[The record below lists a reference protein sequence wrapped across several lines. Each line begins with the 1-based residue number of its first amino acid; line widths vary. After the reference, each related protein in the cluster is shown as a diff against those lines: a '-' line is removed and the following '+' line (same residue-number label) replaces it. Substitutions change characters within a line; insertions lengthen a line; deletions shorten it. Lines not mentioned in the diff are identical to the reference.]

1 MLEEIRDIIILKSK
15 SKIITMKYF
24 LILLSTMFALNSF
37 SQVHICG
44 TKDDGSM
51 MERLEA
57 NKRIMDQHINFR
69 GDNDWIYVPVQFH
82 IVSNADG
89 VGGVEERKLIEELC
103 TINKNYLP
111 NKMKFYFT
119 PEFNYIKHNLLYSD
133 PGASFA
139 EAKIKTSKN
148 KNALNIFIVDNIA
161 SGSGFGQVLGYY
173 SPLLDV
179 IVIRKNQIGISEQT
193 VSHEIGH
200 FFSLAHPFYGW
211 EENPYNA
218 ATHGNPLKIQKIQ
231 WGGVNFD
238 IELVNKSNCNN
249 AADKLCDTPPDYNF
263 GIVDPEQNCKLNG
276 PILDFNKDTIKTQE
290 NNYMS
295 YFFNCGKYQFTPMQV
310 AAMRADFLHSLRAYI
325 RTGVIPDTTLINA
338 SDFKVISP
346 FENETTAFYDQ
357 VTLDWDDM
365 PGATHYLVS
374 IYPPSAPNN
383 IKYIIVKSES
393 KLVLSDLEKNKKYTW
408 HVKPYNVGN
417 TCTNKLGPAN
427 FKTGAY
433 TVGIEDELNAGEDF
447 EIFPNP
453 ISDGQLYLYSRFSSS
468 DVQLRMYNSLGQLV
482 ESKEIDLTAGT
493 NSLNL
498 TKSNYQHGFYNL
510 VLKTKERD
518 YIRRIIIQ

>member
-1 MLEEIRDIIILKSK
+1 
-15 SKIITMKYF
+15 MKYF
-24 LILLSTMFALNSF
+24 LILIFSIITMNLF
-37 SQVHICG
+37 SQAHVCG

-57 NKRIMDQHINFR
+57 NKKLMADQINYR
-69 GDNDWIYVPVQFH
+69 GDNEWLFIPVQFH

-89 VGGVEERKLIEELC
+89 VGGVEERRIIDELC

-111 NKMKFYFT
+111 NKMKLYLV
-119 PEFNYIKHNLLYSD
+119 PEFNYIKHNALYSD
-133 PGASFA
+133 PGSSFA
-139 EAKIKTSKN
+139 EAKIKTAKN
-148 KNALNIFIVDNIA
+148 KSALNIFIVDNIE
-161 SGSGFGQVLGYY
+161 SGSGYGQVLGYY

-179 IVIRKNQIGISEQT
+179 IVIRKNQIGNNEQT

-218 ATHGNPLKIQKIQ
+218 ATHGNPVKIQKIQ

-238 IELVNKSNCNN
+238 IELVNKSNCNT

-276 PILDFNKDTIKTQE
+276 PILDYNSDTIKTQE

-295 YFFNCGKYQFTPMQV
+295 YFFNCGKYQFTPNQV
-310 AAMRADFLHSLRAYI
+310 SAMRADFYHSLRTYI
-325 RTGVIPDTTLINA
+325 RTGFIPDTTAINPA
-338 SDFKVISP
+338 DFKVVSP
-346 FENETTAFYDQ
+346 LENETTAFYDQ

-374 IYPPSAPNN
+374 IFPPSAPNN
-383 IKYIIVKSES
+383 VKYYFVRNES
-393 KLVLSDLEKNKKYTW
+393 KLILADLEKNKRYTW
-408 HVKPYNVGN
+408 GVKPYNVGN

-433 TVGIEDELNAGEDF
+433 TVGIEEELISGDDF
-447 EIFPNP
+447 EVFPNP
-453 ISDGQLYLYSRFSSS
+453 VSDGQLYLYSRFSSS

-482 ESKEIDLTAGT
+482 EATELDIIAGT
-493 NSLNL
+493 NTLNL
-498 TKSNYQHGFYNL
+498 TKSNYHHGFYNL